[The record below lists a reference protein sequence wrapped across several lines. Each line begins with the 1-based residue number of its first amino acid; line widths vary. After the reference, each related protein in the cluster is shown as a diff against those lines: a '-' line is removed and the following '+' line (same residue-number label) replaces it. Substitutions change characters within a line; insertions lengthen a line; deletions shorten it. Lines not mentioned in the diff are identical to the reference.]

1 MARTFLIVCCLLLS
15 NIAASPVRRPAL
27 VENTTDLGVGN
38 LQACLA
44 ACAEGTAAIQAFC
57 RTIPLP
63 RVRAACWAVQFA
75 SVPACNGF
83 CYLYFG

>member
-1 MARTFLIVCCLLLS
+1 
-15 NIAASPVRRPAL
+15 
-27 VENTTDLGVGN
+27 
-38 LQACLA
+38 
-44 ACAEGTAAIQAFC
+44 
-57 RTIPLP
+57 LP